1 MHVLRMS
8 FSKVHNFIDYSMDHT
23 TPNIVIFFQS
33 TECDLE
39 RSLQNK
45 IRNFKATWKELQD
58 TIQNLKAD
66 TNDTFFRV
74 RGEAARRA
82 DKITFWRKVRYRS

>member
-1 MHVLRMS
+1 MHIFWMS
-8 FSKVHNFIDYSMDHT
+8 FSKVHNFVDYFMDNT

-33 TECDLE
+33 TECALE

-45 IRNFKATWKELQD
+45 IRSFKATWKELQD
-58 TIQNLKAD
+58 TIQNLKAE

-74 RGEAARRA
+74 RGGAARRA
-82 DKITFWRKVRYRS
+82 DKITFWRKVGA